1 MRWGRTAVRAF
12 VTGGSGFV
20 GGHLARALVERG
32 ARVRCLVRP
41 TSSPVALEGL
51 AVERVVGDLTD
62 ATSLR
67 RAIQGCD
74 TVFHCAADY
83 RLWVPDPEAMYAAN
97 VGGTRNLLEAA
108 AQSGVRRVVYT
119 SSVGALG
126 LRPGGEP
133 ADEGTPVT
141 IDSMIGP
148 YKRSKFLAEREA
160 EDWASRGLPVV
171 IVNPS
176 TPVGECDVK
185 PTDTGQMI
193 VDFLRGR
200 MKAYVETGLNL
211 IDVRDVAVGHIVAAE
226 RGRPGDKYILGHR
239 NMTLREIFET
249 LAKLTGL
256 PAPRV
261 KLPHWVPL
269 AVSYVDTSLSRLSR
283 RRPRVSVDA
292 VRLSRYT
299 MYFDAGKAVRELGL
313 PQSPIEQAL
322 ARAVAWFREAGYVTR
337 AAS

>member
-1 MRWGRTAVRAF
+1 
-12 VTGGSGFV
+12 
-20 GGHLARALVERG
+20 
-32 ARVRCLVRP
+32 
-41 TSSPVALEGL
+41 VALAGL

-62 ATSLR
+62 PASLR
-67 RAIQGCD
+67 RNIQGCD

-83 RLWVPDPEAMYAAN
+83 RLWVPDPEVMYAAN

-108 AQSGVRRVVYT
+108 AQSGARRIVYT

-126 LRPGGEP
+126 LRPGGLP
-133 ADEGTPVT
+133 ADEGTPVSLE
-141 IDSMIGP
+141 SMIGP

-160 EDWASRGLPVV
+160 ERWVARGLPVV

-176 TPVGECDVK
+176 TPVGEYDVK

-211 IDVRDVAVGHIVAAE
+211 IDVRDVAVGHIAAAE
-226 RGRPGDKYILGHR
+226 RGRTGEKYILGHR
-239 NMTLREIFET
+239 NLTLRQIFEM
-249 LAKLTGL
+249 LAAITGM

-269 AVSYVDTSLSRLSR
+269 AVSYVDSSLSRLSR

-299 MYFDAGKAVRELGL
+299 MFFDAGKAVRELDL
-313 PQSPIEQAL
+313 PQTPVEQAL
-322 ARAVAWFREAGYVTR
+322 ERAVAWFREAGYVTR